1 MSELDGYEML
11 TINVRR
17 LTELK
22 RMPLTVLADRAGIS
36 RRELFAVMAGEVD
49 PDVEWIRRL
58 AEALGVTMADLF
70 LVEEYSKPL

>member
-1 MSELDGYEML
+1 MSELDGHEVL

-22 RMPLTVLADRAGIS
+22 RMPLTVLADRAEIS
-36 RRELFAVMAGEVD
+36 RGELFAVMAGEVD

-70 LVEEYSKPL
+70 LVEEYSEPL